1 MCPFP
6 LCSDFNVLCDVGML
20 SHCPWFR
27 LWVLGCRPRPYGER
41 IHVHCALGMDGVV
54 WRGLSAKLQPGPSL
68 TKLSHWL
75 NMTLYYQNLILHYRL
90 VWVKQ
95 WWLFLALKCSDW
107 LDKRK
112 LLNCLSK
119 SGRPFSYFL
128 FIFGMSR
135 DLPALPLRSIE
146 DCDRLVGPVAVL
158 GTGDPGSCP
167 GRHFCGGRHEQ

>member
-41 IHVHCALGMDGVV
+41 IHVHCALGMDGSE
-54 WRGLSAKLQPGPSL
+54 WRGPSARLEPGPSL

-75 NMTLYYQNLILHYRL
+75 NITLYHQNLIRRL

-95 WWLFLALKCSDW
+95 CKISIALKCSNW
-107 LDKRK
+107 LNKRK
-112 LLNCLSK
+112 VLNCLSK
-119 SGRPFSYFL
+119 SGRSFSYFL
-128 FIFGMSR
+128 FIWNVTQSTRTTFAIYRG
-135 DLPALPLRSIE
+135 LRST
-146 DCDRLVGPVAVL
+146 RWATLP
-158 GTGDPGSCP
+158 
-167 GRHFCGGRHEQ
+167 